1 MKMSQREECNAYGS
15 HPDKLTAVAGAFF
28 SPLNTPSTDV
38 VETIMMATGRLSLRK
53 WGFIVFFH
61 LSMEEPR
68 QDLCVLSL
76 DAATAKREGYHA
88 EAKRFTGYTVILPMM
103 RHRRLVTVGRNVGVY
118 LRDTGRNNDVWS

>member
-1 MKMSQREECNAYGS
+1 MIMSQREECNAYGS

-68 QDLCVLSL
+68 RDYFCVF
-76 DAATAKREGYHA
+76 DRWMAATAKRRWNTKKNGKKIKTK
-88 EAKRFTGYTVILPMM
+88 AK
-103 RHRRLVTVGRNVGVY
+103 
-118 LRDTGRNNDVWS
+118 NDQ